1 MPIYLHRLA
10 KAVDIRKCSRLE
22 NRAALKQPSVR
33 PSIPQVPLQLKLLRW
48 E

>member
-10 KAVDIRKCSRLE
+10 KAVDTRKCLRLE
-22 NRAALKQPSVR
+22 NRAAVKQPRVR
-33 PSIPQVPLQLKLLRW
+33 PSIPQVSLQLKLLRW